1 MIKRL
6 KLLIKLTSFLLL
18 AITVSACSIFSSS
31 DEEDEEPI
39 ELKLQIKA
47 SDNINPSSM
56 SKGNPVVVNLYQ
68 LKGVE
73 AFQSA
78 QILDLFEKDSSIL
91 AETLVKKQILASV
104 LPEEKRTQTLA
115 IAQGTKYLAVFVQFA
130 NYSQAKA
137 KAWLEI
143 KELDDIE
150 YVTISID
157 SLTVNIESRVE
168 ESIWPW

>member
-1 MIKRL
+1 
-6 KLLIKLTSFLLL
+6 
-18 AITVSACSIFSSS
+18 
-31 DEEDEEPI
+31 
-39 ELKLQIKA
+39 
-47 SDNINPSSM
+47 M